1 MSHTSAASRPAAPA
15 SAAEDTPAPGDED
28 EVKEEAQPEE
38 TPVAAEGDSEEEKD
52 DEATAL
58 ARSAP
63 AVVARIRARAAAAE
77 RKRLSGIRALAR
89 PGQESV
95 VQACCDDAACSVEA
109 AALRLL
115 QHERSAQADHMARM
129 GGDAKAFDPPAN
141 AIQPTPTGDDAIVG
155 SIVGTF
161 NAHHPNR
168 RPAAAGRS

>member
-1 MSHTSAASRPAAPA
+1 MAHTTAASRPAAPA

-28 EVKEEAQPEE
+28 EKKEEQVADGEGEGEDTQDVEDEE
-38 TPVAAEGDSEEEKD
+38 AK
-52 DEATAL
+52 AL
-58 ARSAP
+58 TRSAP
-63 AVVARIRARAAAAE
+63 AVVARIQARAAAAE

-89 PGQESV
+89 PGQEAV
-95 VQACCDDAACSVEA
+95 MQACCDDAGCTVEA

-115 QHERSAQADHMARM
+115 QHERGAQAAHLQRVE
-129 GGDAKAFDPPAN
+129 GDAKAFAPPPNSA
-141 AIQPTPTGDDAIVG
+141 QPTPTGDDAVIG